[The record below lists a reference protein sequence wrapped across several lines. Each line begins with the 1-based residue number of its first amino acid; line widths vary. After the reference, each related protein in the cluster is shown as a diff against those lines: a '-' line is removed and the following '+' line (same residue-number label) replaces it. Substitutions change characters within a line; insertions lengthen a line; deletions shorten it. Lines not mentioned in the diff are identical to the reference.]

1 MAIKLFA
8 TEAPSG
14 EGQKPFLNNLL
25 AEELL
30 DLTEAKVRKKWLGQP
45 FLVHRIALAK
55 SGKGAIFQCEAF
67 SVFLFK
73 NSSLYKMVFEA
84 LEHYLDEIG
93 QAPGFVVIPTDLKGK
108 YEMGVDDEQI
118 FFISKKGSHYIFST
132 SEIED
137 SGSMESDN
145 PFLISLTPKS
155 ENTDIPVMVGTTK
168 RPRKKTTKTVEKETT
183 IDS

>member
-8 TEAPSG
+8 SETPSG
-14 EGQKPFLNNLL
+14 EGNKPFLNNLL

-30 DLTEAKVRKKWLGQP
+30 VLTEAKVRKKWLGQP

-84 LEHYLDEIG
+84 LEHYLDDLG

-108 YEMGVDDEQI
+108 YEMGVDDERI
-118 FFISKKGSHYIFST
+118 FFISKKGSHFIFST
-132 SEIED
+132 SVIEET
-137 SGSMESDN
+137 GSMESDN
-145 PFLISLTPKS
+145 PFLISLNPKL
-155 ENTDIPVMVGTTK
+155 EDTDIPGTGETMK
-168 RPRKKTTKTVEKETT
+168 PNPKKTTRNAGKNPMTN
-183 IDS
+183 S